1 MIERPFFRLVIFH
14 DGDPFLDRDQRQ
26 RPKTAGFFSLIR
38 LRAATAKTQKPSGVD
53 LTFATHLAASSESEC
68 QIPNSTSN
76 LNLLV
81 VL

>member
-38 LRAATAKTQKPSGVD
+38 LRAATAKTQKNTGLPRSK
-53 LTFATHLAASSESEC
+53 AS
-68 QIPNSTSN
+68 
-76 LNLLV
+76 V
-81 VL
+81 VWRRKS